1 MARRE
6 VNLFQAALGM
16 TLFATIA
23 MPIVPDGPSLLDVLL
38 QVARD
43 NPLGALTMLLMFG
56 SPQLFGLAVGIA
68 GLTREDAVARA
79 AVTSMVAL
87 MQGML
92 VMLGVGIVGGNVV
105 APVGLFDALEQRK
118 LSVVRSLPFAKK
130 ELSIHLVCVAY
141 AGALQAAAWANDRA
155 VFDRLGHQP
164 EHRLHLDLRLATW
177 DLRPWADDADFA
189 VSILRR
195 RQ

>member
-105 APVGLFDALEQRK
+105 APVGLFGFAIVTGLYLPYASGEAAASTRGH
-118 LSVVRSLPFAKK
+118 LSLRWWVRW
-130 ELSIHLVCVAY
+130 
-141 AGALQAAAWANDRA
+141 GALLVAGFGLWLRLQALAGVPIGLAIDVAIAAA
-155 VFDRLGHQP
+155 VVL
-164 EHRLHLDLRLATW
+164 LASLAPR
-177 DLRPWADDADFA
+177 DPQ
-189 VSILRR
+189 VSDEAG
-195 RQ
+195 